1 MEEQNITEEKDPKT
15 VRFSDAA
22 WFKPGLDVI
31 IGGVGSIG
39 SHLAY
44 FLARQGCVLHLFDMD
59 VVEEVNLGG
68 QLHTSIYQGIL
79 KTNSTVQFLNEYAPN
94 TKVTEY
100 TKYEESSIYSK
111 YMFSCFDNMVARR
124 VMFENWKKA
133 KNPDK
138 IFIDG
143 RMGAESAQLF
153 LVTPDKI
160 EQYEKELFEDSAV
173 PDAPCTYKSTTHCGS
188 LLASLMVAG
197 FNNHFANQVSRVPY
211 RTVPFKTEIN
221 LQLFQ
226 FNMI

>member
-1 MEEQNITEEKDPKT
+1 MEEQKITEEKDPKT

-39 SHLAY
+39 SHLSY

-68 QLHTSIYQGIL
+68 QLHNIENAGNKKTFSIR
-79 KTNSTVQFLNEYAPN
+79 TFLDTYAKD
-94 TKVTEY
+94 TKIFDY
-100 TKYEESSIYSK
+100 DRYEESSIYSK
-111 YMFSCFDNMVARR
+111 YMFSCFDNMQARKT
-124 VMFENWKKA
+124 MFENWKKSN
-133 KNPDK
+133 KPDK

-153 LVTPDKI
+153 LVTPDRI
-160 EQYEKELFEDSAV
+160 EQYEKELFDDSV
-173 PDAPCTYKSTTHCGS
+173 IPDAPCTYKSTTHCGS

-197 FNNHFANQVSRVPY
+197 FNNHFANQVSRVAY
-211 RTVPFKTEIN
+211 RSVPFKTEIN

-226 FNMI
+226 FNTV